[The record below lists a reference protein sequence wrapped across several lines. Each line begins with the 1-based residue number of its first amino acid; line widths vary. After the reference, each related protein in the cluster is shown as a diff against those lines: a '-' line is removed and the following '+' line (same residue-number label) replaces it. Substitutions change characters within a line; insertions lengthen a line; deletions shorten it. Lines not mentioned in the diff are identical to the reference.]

1 MLSYRPHLEHP
12 ISCNVVTC
20 ELFSCILGLESDT
33 ALSILDPTNLTL
45 ELVRKTKSEPQ
56 GILDATLSPS
66 ATEKVLKIQSPQLSL
81 RLSYYD
87 MKMFVQLVERFSK
100 QAQAHLVS
108 SNTTMSIDMSLSD
121 DEEGGYQKVR
131 VRVLQQYPSLAFM

>member
-1 MLSYRPHLEHP
+1 
-12 ISCNVVTC
+12 
-20 ELFSCILGLESDT
+20 LGLESDT